1 MKVSIFEP
9 IEEPE
14 NIKEDFLTDTDA
26 GDEQPEPN
34 IVPEI
39 FDWLWMGSTCH
50 EEMNRFYMVV
60 YPVISEWQFFYP

>member
-9 IEEPE
+9 IQEPE
-14 NIKEDFLTDTDA
+14 EVKEDFLTDTDS

-39 FDWLWMGSTCH
+39 FD
-50 EEMNRFYMVV
+50 
-60 YPVISEWQFFYP
+60 